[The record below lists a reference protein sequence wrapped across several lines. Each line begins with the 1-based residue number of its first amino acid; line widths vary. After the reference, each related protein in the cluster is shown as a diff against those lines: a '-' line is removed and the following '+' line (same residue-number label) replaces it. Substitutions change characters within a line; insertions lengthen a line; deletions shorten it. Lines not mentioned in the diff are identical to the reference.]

1 MCSPAAD
8 KYEAGFIIGPR
19 VHSSAMI
26 KLSLQYE
33 WRPASG
39 KGSVLDA
46 RLFEVLYAV
55 HVSGSI
61 AAAARETGM
70 SYRHVWGMMGLWQRR
85 LGQPLVTLKKGR
97 GAKLTEFGRKLLWAQ
112 ELVQARLAPDF
123 DSLRHEIEG
132 ALAHG
137 AEDGAP
143 RLAICASHDLALAEL
158 RDRLAQRDGLK
169 LDLRFQGS
177 LAALGA
183 LAHEQCELA
192 GFHIAEGLEAHAAA
206 QFAHAL
212 DPRRHR
218 LVGLATR
225 TQGLMLARGNPKAIA
240 SLADLARAGVRFVNR
255 QRGSGSRLEL
265 DQLLE
270 GAGIDP
276 ARIDG
281 YLNEEFTHL
290 AVAATI
296 AGGRADA
303 GFGVKAA
310 AAEYELEFLPLLTE
324 RYYLA
329 GRRESLAA
337 LQPLLGGEAFA
348 AILARLPGYGNAIT
362 GQAFEIGEVLPAA
375 RRARPQRRRA
385 PHGARAC

>member
-1 MCSPAAD
+1 
-8 KYEAGFIIGPR
+8 
-19 VHSSAMI
+19 MI
-26 KLSLQYE
+26 KLTLQYE
-33 WRPASG
+33 WRPPQG

-55 HVSGSI
+55 HESGSI

-70 SYRHVWGMMGLWQRR
+70 SYRHVWGLTGTWERR
-85 LGQPLVTLKKGR
+85 LGRPLVTLKKGR

-123 DSLRHEIEG
+123 DSLRHEIEA

-137 AEDGAP
+137 ADEDAP
-143 RLAICASHDLALAEL
+143 RLSVCASHDLALAQL
-158 RDRLAQRDGLK
+158 RDRLAQGDGLK

-177 LAALGA
+177 LESLAALA
-183 LAHEQCELA
+183 REQCDLA
-192 GFHIAEGLEAHAAA
+192 GFHLAEGLDERAAA
-206 QFAHAL
+206 QFARAL
-212 DPRRHR
+212 DARRHR
-218 LVGLATR
+218 LIGLATR

-240 SLADLARAGVRFVNR
+240 SLADLVRPGVRFVNR

-265 DQLLE
+265 DQLLA
-270 GAGIDP
+270 GAGID
-276 ARIDG
+276 ASRIDG
-281 YLNEEFTHL
+281 YQNEEFTHL

-310 AAEYELEFLPLLTE
+310 AAEYELDFLPLLTE

-329 GRRESLAA
+329 GRREKLAA

-362 GQAFEIGEVLPAA
+362 GQVFEIAEALPAA
-375 RRARPQRRRA
+375 RSARPLRRRA
-385 PHGARAC
+385 PHGARAR

>member
-1 MCSPAAD
+1 
-8 KYEAGFIIGPR
+8 
-19 VHSSAMI
+19 MI
-26 KLSLQYE
+26 KLTLQYE
-33 WRPASG
+33 WRPGAG
-39 KGSVLDA
+39 KGSVLDT
-46 RLFEVLYAV
+46 RLFDVLYAV
-55 HVSGSI
+55 HASGSI

-70 SYRHVWGMMGLWQRR
+70 SYRHVWGMMGTWERR
-85 LGQPLVTLKKGR
+85 LGRPLVTLKKGR

-123 DSLRHEIEG
+123 DSLRHEIES
-132 ALAHG
+132 ALAH
-137 AEDGAP
+137 EDGAP

-158 RDRLAQRDGLK
+158 RDRLMQGGGPRI
-169 LDLRFQGS
+169 DLRFQGS
-177 LAALGA
+177 LESLAALA
-183 LAHEQCELA
+183 REQCDLA
-192 GFHIAEGLEAHAAA
+192 GFHIAEGLDDRAAA
-206 QFAHAL
+206 AFARAV

-218 LVGLATR
+218 LLGLATR
-225 TQGLMLARGNPKAIA
+225 TQGLILARGNPKGIS
-240 SLADLARAGVRFVNR
+240 SLADLARPGVRFVNR

-265 DQLLE
+265 DQLLA
-270 GAGIDP
+270 GAGIDA

-281 YLNEEFTHL
+281 YLHEEFTHL

-362 GQAFEIGEVLPAA
+362 GQVFEIGEALPAA
-375 RRARPQRRRA
+375 RNARSSRRRM
-385 PHGARAC
+385 PHGARAR

>member
-1 MCSPAAD
+1 
-8 KYEAGFIIGPR
+8 
-19 VHSSAMI
+19 MI
-26 KLSLQYE
+26 KLTLQYE

-55 HVSGSI
+55 HSSGSI
-61 AAAARETGM
+61 AAAAREAGM
-70 SYRHVWGMMGLWQRR
+70 SYRHVWGLMGTWERR
-85 LGQPLVTLKKGR
+85 LGKPLVTLKRGR
-97 GAKLTEFGRKLLWAQ
+97 GAQLTEFGRRLLWAQ

-137 AEDGAP
+137 ADEGAP
-143 RLAICASHDLALAEL
+143 RLAICASHDLALAQL
-158 RDRLAQRDGLK
+158 RDRLAHGNGLK
-169 LDLRFQGS
+169 LDVRFQGS
-177 LAALGA
+177 LES
-183 LAHEQCELA
+183 LAVLAREQCDLA
-192 GFHIAEGLEAHAAA
+192 GFHLAEGLDQRAAA
-206 QFAHAL
+206 EFSRVL

-218 LVGLATR
+218 LIGLATR
-225 TQGLMLARGNPKAIA
+225 TQGLMLSRGNPKGVA
-240 SLADLARAGVRFVNR
+240 SLADLVRSGVRFVNR
-255 QRGSGSRLEL
+255 QRGSGSRLEF
-265 DQLLE
+265 DQLLA

-276 ARIDG
+276 AAIDG

-310 AAEYELEFLPLLTE
+310 AAEYELDFLPLLTE

-329 GRRESLAA
+329 CRRERLAA
-337 LQPLLGGEAFA
+337 LQPLLALLGGEEFA

-362 GQAFEIGEVLPAA
+362 GHVFEIGEALPAA
-375 RRARPQRRRA
+375 RSARPGRRRA
-385 PHGARAC
+385 PHGTRTR